1 MIGRT
6 AGWMAVLWLGVAL
19 PAAAQHRDADRPTVK
34 VDGVVYAQYGYL
46 FADAAD
52 DYNAFDLTRAYVNV
66 RGDLGHGLTSRVTS
80 DVYRVADGSLDLRLK
95 YAFATW
101 RPVAGGVGVTAG
113 LMQTPWVDFEESMW
127 GYRMQ
132 GRIALDRNGYLTS
145 SDLGLG
151 VDGSWNR
158 DAVSVQAGV
167 FNGEGYHDLE
177 GDRRKDAAARA
188 SVRLIQ
194 TDDPSRTGGVRL
206 SALGHYGA
214 PTGGGVRSR
223 AAGMLSWKSKLAT
236 LAAEYAVTGDRE
248 DNPEDGG
255 APDLETINGRLV
267 TAFGV
272 LRIPGSRVALV
283 GRVDVVDPNTDLAG
297 DRATRYIGGVSY
309 AVTPHLRVLADVDH
323 VEYEAA
329 APTPAA
335 EAAATQGLLQLE
347 ILW

>member
-1 MIGRT
+1 MIRRS
-6 AGWMAVLWLGVAL
+6 AGWVAAL
-19 PAAAQHRDADRPTVK
+19 YLCLTPLLAAQHRDSDRPTVK
-34 VDGVVYAQYGYL
+34 LDGVVYAQYGYQ
-46 FADAAD
+46 FADAAS

-95 YAFATW
+95 YAYATW
-101 RPVAGGVGVTAG
+101 RPVAGGIGVTAG

-151 VDGSWNR
+151 IDGSWNR
-158 DAVSVQAGV
+158 EAISFQAGV

-177 GDRRKDAAARA
+177 ADRHKDAAARA
-188 SVRLIQ
+188 SVRLIE

-248 DNPEDGG
+248 DDPADGG
-255 APDLETINGRLV
+255 APDLETIDGRLV

-272 LRIPGSRVALV
+272 LRVPGSKVALI
-283 GRVDVVDPNTDLAG
+283 GRVDVVDPNADLAG

-309 AVTPHLRVLADVDH
+309 AVTPNLRVLADVDH
-323 VEYEAA
+323 VEYQTA
-329 APTPAA
+329 APTPVA

>member
-1 MIGRT
+1 MVRRM
-6 AGWMAVLWLGVAL
+6 AGWVVAL
-19 PAAAQHRDADRPTVK
+19 CLCVTNLLAAQHGDGNRVTVK
-34 VDGVVYAQYGYL
+34 LDGVVYAQYGYQ

-66 RGDLGHGLTSRVTS
+66 RGELGHGLTSRVTS
-80 DVYRVADGSLDLRLK
+80 DVYRVADGSLDVRMK
-95 YAFATW
+95 YAYATW
-101 RPVAGGVGVTAG
+101 RPVASGIGITAG
-113 LMQTPWVDFEESMW
+113 LMQTPWVDFEETMW

-132 GRIALDRNGYLTS
+132 GTIALDRAGYLTS

-151 VDGSWNR
+151 VDGSWNSE
-158 DAVSVQAGV
+158 AINFQAGV
-167 FNGEGYHDLE
+167 YNGEGYHDLE
-177 GDRRKDAAARA
+177 GDRHKDAAARA
-188 SVRLIQ
+188 SVRLMQ

-223 AAGMLSWKSKLAT
+223 AAGMLSWKSRLAT

-248 DNPEDGG
+248 DNPDDGS
-255 APDLETINGRLV
+255 APDAETVDGRLV

-272 LRIPGSRVALV
+272 IRIPGTSAALV
-283 GRVDVVDPNTDLAG
+283 GRVDVVDPNTNVSG
-297 DRATRYIGGVSY
+297 DRATRYIAGVSY
-309 AVTPHLRVLADVDH
+309 SVTPNLRLLADVDH
-323 VEYEAA
+323 VDYETA
-329 APTPAA
+329 APTLAA

>member
-1 MIGRT
+1 MFRKSM
-6 AGWMAVLWLGVAL
+6 GWIVAL
-19 PAAAQHRDADRPTVK
+19 CACLTPPLAAQHRDSDRPSVK
-34 VDGVVYAQYGYL
+34 VDGVVYAQYGYQ
-46 FADAAD
+46 FADAAS

-66 RGDLGHGLTSRVTS
+66 RGNLGHGLTSRVTS

-95 YAFATW
+95 YAYATW
-101 RPVAGGVGVTAG
+101 RPVAGGIGVTVG
-113 LMQTPWVDFEESMW
+113 LMQTPWVDFEEAMW

-132 GRIALDRNGYLTS
+132 GEVTLNRTDYLTS
-145 SDLGLG
+145 SDLGAG
-151 VDGSWNR
+151 IDGSWNG
-158 DAVSVQAGV
+158 DAVNFQAGV

-177 GDRRKDAAARA
+177 GDRHKDAAARA
-188 SVRLIQ
+188 SVRLIE

-223 AAGMLSWKSKLAT
+223 AAGMVSWKSKLVT

-248 DNPEDGG
+248 DDPADGG
-255 APDLETINGRLV
+255 APDLETIDGRLV

-272 LRIPGSRVALV
+272 LRVPGGKVALI

-309 AVTPHLRVLADVDH
+309 AVTPNLRVLADVDH
-323 VEYEAA
+323 VEYQTA

>member
-1 MIGRT
+1 MFWKA
-6 AGWMAVLWLGVAL
+6 AGWTAVLWLCVT
-19 PAAAQHRDADRPTVK
+19 PAVTAQQGASDRPTVRL
-34 VDGVVYAQYGYL
+34 DGVVYAQYGYQ

-95 YAFATW
+95 YAYATW
-101 RPVAGGVGVTAG
+101 RPVKGGVGVSAG
-113 LMQTPWVDFEESMW
+113 LMQTPWVDFEETMW

-158 DAVSVQAGV
+158 EAVSFQAGV
-167 FNGEGYHDLE
+167 FNGEGYNHLE

-188 SVRLIQ
+188 SVRLVG
-194 TDDPSRTGGVRL
+194 TDDHSRTGGVRL

-223 AAGMLSWKSKLAT
+223 AAGMLSFKSRLAT

-248 DNPEDGG
+248 DAPEDGG
-255 APDLETINGRLV
+255 APDPETIQGQVV

-272 LRIPGSRVALV
+272 LRVPRSRVALI
-283 GRVDVVDPNTDLAG
+283 GRIDVVDPDTDASG
-297 DRATRYIGGVSY
+297 DRATRYNGGVSY
-309 AVTPHLRVLADVDH
+309 TVTPNLRLLADVDH
-323 VEYEAA
+323 VEYETA

-335 EAAATQGLLQLE
+335 EAAATQGLLQIE

>member
-1 MIGRT
+1 MVWKN
-6 AGWMAVLWLGVAL
+6 AGWVAVLCLCL
-19 PAAAQHRDADRPTVK
+19 PPLLAAQRRDSDRPTVK
-34 VDGVVYAQYGYL
+34 VDGVVYAQYGYH
-46 FADAAD
+46 FADAAG

-95 YAFATW
+95 YGFATW
-101 RPVAGGVGVTAG
+101 RPVPGGIGVTAG
-113 LMQTPWVDFEESMW
+113 LMQTPWVDFEETMW

-132 GRIALDRNGYLTS
+132 GGIALDRNGYLTS

-158 DAVSVQAGV
+158 EAISFQAGV
-167 FNGEGYHDLE
+167 FNGEGYHELE
-177 GDRRKDAAARA
+177 GDRHKDVAARA
-188 SVRLIQ
+188 SVRLIE
-194 TDDPSRTGGVRL
+194 TDDQSRTGGVRL
-206 SALGHYGA
+206 SALGHYGS

-248 DNPEDGG
+248 DDPADGG
-255 APDLETINGRLV
+255 APDLDTIDGRLL

-272 LRIPGSRVALV
+272 LRVPGSKLALI
-283 GRVDVVDPNTDLAG
+283 GRVDAVDPNTDLAG

-309 AVTPHLRVLADVDH
+309 AVTPNLRVLADVDH
-323 VEYEAA
+323 VEYETA